1 MMWML
6 NSYSSGEGLD
16 WVTNAGEHFEN
27 EYDAKTTRLVDY
39 KNGGYRK
46 LIVMIG

>member
-27 EYDAKTTRLVDY
+27 EYDAETTRFVDY
-39 KNGGYRK
+39 KKWWLSEIDRED
-46 LIVMIG
+46 